1 MIHEWREMYLWP
13 QIWDRDF
20 GFAPIGAHKVE
31 PNMIWYY
38 NDYSIGRD
46 AHNWTETEKQLL
58 HEATIAAAVA
68 RIMHIERLTLQLR
81 GKDVWIWRAK
91 SNLYASE
98 GQSKIFNEE
107 DSLIMN
113 LGRVAEHIIVHDW
126 NRPAIVATDGT
137 SNLHMLLGKF
147 DIA

>member
-1 MIHEWREMYLWP
+1 MIQEWREMDLWTD
-13 QIWDRDF
+13 IWDADF

-31 PNMIWYY
+31 PNMLWYY
-38 NDYSIGRD
+38 NDYCIHPET
-46 AHNWTETEKQLL
+46 HNWTETEMQMLY
-58 HEATIAAAVA
+58 EATIAAAVA
-68 RIMHIERLTLQLR
+68 HIMHIERLTLQLR

-98 GQSKIFNEE
+98 GESNMFNVE
-107 DSLIMN
+107 DSLIRN
-113 LGRVAEHIIVHDW
+113 LARVSQHIIVHEW

>member
-1 MIHEWREMYLWP
+1 MIHEWREMDLWP

-31 PNMIWYY
+31 PSMTWYY
-38 NDYSIGRD
+38 NDYSIWRD
-46 AHNWTETEKQLL
+46 APNWTETEKQLL

-68 RIMHIERLTLQLR
+68 HIMHIERLTLQLR

-98 GQSKIFNEE
+98 GQSKMFNEE
-107 DSLIMN
+107 DSLIRN
-113 LGRVAEHIIVHDW
+113 LARVAEHIIVHDW